1 MTKEQFL
8 NGTPFSLDYDY
19 SSDATYVYNNPGRR
33 DKGSLSRE
41 YRTKE
46 GKVVLSDHL
55 MNIDKIGRKII
66 TAYCFIIGSKIVK
79 KIRFE
84 DMIEIP
90 EQDNI

>member
-8 NGTPFSLDYDY
+8 NGTPFSLNYDY
-19 SSDATYVYNNPGRR
+19 SSDATYVYNKSNGR

-55 MNIDKIGRKII
+55 MNIEKIGRKII
-66 TAYCFIIGSKIVK
+66 TAYCFILDSRIIK

-84 DMIEIP
+84 DMIEFP
-90 EQDNI
+90 EQVKS

>member
-19 SSDATYVYNNPGRR
+19 SYDATYVYNNPNGR

-55 MNIDKIGRKII
+55 MNIDKIGNTQMK
-66 TAYCFIIGSKIVK
+66 AYSFDMMSNKTTYNFPLYLLNIV
-79 KIRFE
+79 
-84 DMIEIP
+84 
-90 EQDNI
+90 